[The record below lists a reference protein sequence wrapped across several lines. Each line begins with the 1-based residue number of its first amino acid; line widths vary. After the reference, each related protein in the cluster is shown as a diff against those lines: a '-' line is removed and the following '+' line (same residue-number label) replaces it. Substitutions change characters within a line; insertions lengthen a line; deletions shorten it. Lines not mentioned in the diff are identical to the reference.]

1 MLAEITQDPFATTTT
16 LAIYRD
22 ADHPREL
29 LAIEYDATTNTVRL
43 THIDN
48 AQPLAERVQDRRN
61 LDFATLRAILFSPQP
76 TAATPNRRDMVA
88 TYGQRRQEG
97 SIAHYAEGYLDALR
111 RKYLRK

>member
-29 LAIEYDATTNTVRL
+29 LAIEYDATANTVRI

-61 LDFATLRAILFSPQP
+61 LDFATLRDILFPPQP
-76 TAATPNRRDMVA
+76 ADATPNRRDMVA
-88 TYGQRRQEG
+88 SYGQRIQAG
-97 SIAHYAEGYLDALR
+97 TVANYAEGYLDALR